1 MKHYLMIK
9 THNKTGLKYLCKT
22 STEDPNKPFK
32 YFGSGKH
39 WKRHLKK
46 HGYLI
51 TTQILCICET
61 REELIEKGI
70 FYSRLYDVVK
80 SKAYANM
87 IEERGDGGPTMLGR
101 TITPAQNKRKSIS
114 LQKFRATQTEE
125 YNNIRNQINVLSH
138 ALVDNTIYITPAGEF
153 LTCTSASIPNGLS
166 SSSIK
171 KHCVRGHKNDII
183 DSRRMGR
190 KLFMKKTWKDIGYD
204 LRKINSVEM
213 FKYQNELND
222 LKNNLKL
229 HTQSLVINQKV

>member
-1 MKHYLMIK
+1 MIK

-22 STEDPNKPFK
+22 STDDPNKPFK

-70 FYSRLYDVVK
+70 FYSRLYNVVK
-80 SKAYANM
+80 SKKYANM

-101 TITPAQNKRKSIS
+101 KITTAQNKRKSIA
-114 LQKFRATQTEE
+114 LQKFHANKTEK
-125 YNNIRNQINVLSH
+125 YNVIRNQINSLSH
-138 ALVDNTIYITPAGEF
+138 ALVDNIIYITPAGEF
-153 LTCTSASIPNGLS
+153 LTCTEASILNKLS

-171 KHCVRGHKNDII
+171 KHCLRGYKNDII
-183 DSRRMGR
+183 DSRCMGR
-190 KLFMKKTWKDIGYD
+190 ALYMKKTWKDIGYD
-204 LRKINSVEM
+204 LRRLTSDEIK
-213 FKYQNELND
+213 KYKAD
-222 LKNNLKL
+222 LDVLKHRL
-229 HTQSLVINQKV
+229 KSHAEGAIPDYKL